1 MLAQCPLLAAFR
13 MQTPQASGD
22 PMTLRNFHTACIVPA
37 LLLLASLASAQ
48 ATIDGVIP
56 INGGKNVVFVK
67 PNKRPVTPATA
78 PTAGLIP
85 IYTNLGQGSNV
96 YSGIAGS
103 GLLGKDTGMMWPEW
117 LACGFTP
124 TADHLVYE
132 VRVGVSHVTGAD
144 PVTVSIN
151 EDINGTPGKILHAW
165 QFSGLPDFGTCCT
178 IQTGRV
184 KPGIPL
190 KGGQMYWLTI
200 RTLLT
205 NPDTYDVWN
214 NDFNGENGPFANSL
228 GSGWINE
235 GIQQLGAFGVF
246 GQ

>member
-1 MLAQCPLLAAFR
+1 MKLRNLHLACIFLLLAASF
-13 MQTPQASGD
+13 
-22 PMTLRNFHTACIVPA
+22 
-37 LLLLASLASAQ
+37 ASAQ
-48 ATIDGVIP
+48 ATKDGVIP
-56 INGGKNVVFVK
+56 INGGRNMVYVK
-67 PNKRPVTPATA
+67 PHNQSFTPATA

-85 IYTNLGQGSNV
+85 IYTNLGQGTNV
-96 YSGIAGS
+96 YNADAGS
-103 GLLGKDTGMMWPEW
+103 GLLGKGTGQPWPEW

-124 TADHLVYE
+124 TADHTVFE
-132 VRVGVSHVTGAD
+132 IKIGVSHVSGAD
-144 PVTVSIN
+144 PIVLSLN
-151 EDINGTPGKILHAW
+151 EDAGGVPGKVLHAW

-184 KPGIPL
+184 KPGIPI
-190 KGGQMYWLTI
+190 KGGKLYWVTI

-205 NPDTYDVWN
+205 NPDTWDVWN

>member
-1 MLAQCPLLAAFR
+1 MSAYNRLLSCFAF
-13 MQTPQASGD
+13 
-22 PMTLRNFHTACIVPA
+22 
-37 LLLLASLASAQ
+37 LLLITVTANAQ
-48 ATIDGVIP
+48 ATKDGVVP
-56 INGGKNVVFVK
+56 INGGRNAIFVK
-67 PNKRPVTPATA
+67 PQSRAVTPAMA
-78 PTAGLIP
+78 PTAGLVP

-96 YSGIAGS
+96 YNAIAGS
-103 GLLGKDTGMMWPEW
+103 GLIGKDAGFRWPEW

-124 TADHLVYE
+124 AADHTVFE

-144 PVTVSIN
+144 PITVTLN
-151 EDINGTPGKILHAW
+151 EDANGTPGKVLHAW

-184 KPGIPL
+184 KPGIPI
-190 KGGQMYWLTI
+190 KGGQLYWIAI

-228 GSGWINE
+228 GHGWINE

>member
-1 MLAQCPLLAAFR
+1 MPDARGIPRRDYPGTLGEKMMARNLLGSFACLTFVLLGSALAQ
-13 MQTPQASGD
+13 T
-22 PMTLRNFHTACIVPA
+22 TK
-37 LLLLASLASAQ
+37 
-48 ATIDGVIP
+48 DGVVT
-56 INGGKNVVFVK
+56 INGGKNAVYVK
-67 PNKRPVTPATA
+67 PQSQPVVSAIA
-78 PTAGLIP
+78 PTAGLVP

-96 YSGIAGS
+96 YNGVAGS
-103 GLLGKDTGMMWPEW
+103 GLLGKDAGFRWPEW

-124 TADHLVYE
+124 TADHTVFE
-132 VRVGVSHVTGAD
+132 IKVGVSHVSGAD
-144 PVTVSIN
+144 PIVVSLN
-151 EDINGTPGKILHAW
+151 QDAGGTPGKVLHAW
-165 QFSGLPDFGTCCT
+165 QFSGLPEFGTCCT

-190 KGGQMYWLTI
+190 KAGTLYWLSI

-205 NPDTYDVWN
+205 DPDTYDVWN
-214 NDFNGENGPFANSL
+214 NDFNGENGDFANSL